1 MSVISLGRRAA
12 TAGVAAGQAW
22 VAAETGYLVLLLVF
36 AARSYPQRRVRRGN
50 PLRIAVLVPAHDE
63 ETVIEACVASLM
75 AQDHPSDRRAVIV
88 IADNCSDATAEKAK
102 ALGAEVWQRDD
113 ADHPGKGQA
122 VGWALERLLDGAADV
137 DAVAMIDADCVASPN
152 FLSTIDVSLRGGAS
166 AVQVAYDV
174 ANPEASSSAALRW
187 AGFALM
193 HRVRPRGRRALGL
206 SADLFGSGMAFRTA
220 LLRAHPWSSFSITED
235 AEYHLELVRAGI
247 RVAYRDDASVSSPM
261 PTTFADARDQQL
273 RWESGNANLA
283 RQTSR
288 ELVTSGAKRG
298 DIHLVHA
305 GFEQLA
311 LPQTALLSLNAA
323 TTGLAIALRSRRLTR
338 LGLALSAGQALYVL
352 GGLRVAGAPPAV
364 YRALRAAPALLLNKL
379 PLLARISRG
388 RGVTDWKR
396 TARPP
401 A

>member
-1 MSVISLGRRAA
+1 MSVTSFGRRVLI
-12 TAGVAAGQAW
+12 AGVATGQTW
-22 VAAETGYLVLLLVF
+22 VAAETGYLVLLLAF
-36 AARSYPQRRVRRGN
+36 AARSFPQRRVRRGE

-63 ETVIEACVASLM
+63 EAVIGACVASLI
-75 AQDHPSDRRAVIV
+75 AQDHPDDRREVIV
-88 IADNCSDATAEKAK
+88 VADNCTDATAERAR
-102 ALGAEVWQRDD
+102 AAGATVWERVDD
-113 ADHPGKGQA
+113 AHPGKGHA
-122 VGWALERLLDGAADV
+122 LAWALDRLLGDAAQI
-137 DAVAMIDADCVASPN
+137 DAVAMVDADCVASPN
-152 FLSTIDVSLRGGAS
+152 LLSTFDMALRGGAP

-235 AEYHLELVRAGI
+235 AEYHLQLVRAGI
-247 RVAYRDDASVSSPM
+247 RVTYRDDASVSSPM
-261 PTTFADARDQQL
+261 PTTFAGARDQQL
-273 RWESGNANLA
+273 RWESGNADLA

-288 ELVTSGAKRG
+288 ELIVSGAKRG
-298 DIHLVHA
+298 DVHLVHA

-311 LPQTALLSLNAA
+311 LPQTALLTLNAA
-323 TTGLAIALRSRRLTR
+323 TTGLAVALRSRRLTR
-338 LGLALSAGQALYVL
+338 LGLVLSAGQVLYVL

-364 YRALRAAPALLLNKL
+364 YRALRSSPALLANKL
-379 PLLARISRG
+379 PLLARIGRG
-388 RGVTDWKR
+388 RGATDWVK
-396 TARPP
+396 TDRPD